1 MIGPDGVSSFRS
13 ELDEVM
19 KRSAEPDFIGLA
31 NKRLVSTL
39 SKNLANME
47 LFSKREAVSSLH
59 ERVHLMFLTSCWSSW
74 SPRK

>member
-47 LFSKREAVSSLH
+47 LFSKREAVSSVF
-59 ERVHLMFLTSCWSSW
+59 ERDLMFLTSCWSSW